1 MMASNSFG
9 NLFRITTWGESHGKG
24 IGVVIDG
31 CPAGLPISEDE
42 INQELSRRAGGK
54 SPYTTSR
61 KEKDH
66 AEIFSGVFD
75 GKTTGAPISIII
87 FNHDA
92 DSSKYEP
99 IKDLMRPGHANF
111 TYLEKYGIF
120 DYRGGGRSSA
130 RETACRVAA
139 GAVAKKLLAHF
150 NITCTA
156 YIHSIGPITIESVHL
171 KALQNSILSCP
182 DDNAEQKMI
191 KVLEEAKAE
200 KDSLGGI
207 IECIVENLPIGVGDP
222 VYEKLEA
229 NLAKGML
236 SLPATKGFEIGKGFD
251 AARLKGSEHNDGF
264 TTDSSG
270 KIVPASNHAGGT
282 LGGISTGLPLVF
294 RVAFKPTSSI
304 EKPQQTVDTFG
315 NAQTFQLPSG
325 SRHDPCVTIRA
336 VPIVEAMAA
345 LTLAD
350 SLLLLQV
357 SHIYTRESCWK
368 LDSSEPTLTPI

>member
-1 MMASNSFG
+1 MASNYFG
-9 NLFRITTWGESHGKG
+9 TLFRITTWGESHGKG

-31 CPAGLPISEDE
+31 CPAGIPITEEE
-42 INQELSRRAGGK
+42 INEELGRRVGGK
-54 SPYTTSR
+54 TPYTTPRS
-61 KEKDH
+61 EKDR
-66 AEIFSGVFD
+66 AEIFSGVFE

-87 FNHDA
+87 FNKDA

-139 GAVAKKLLAHF
+139 GAVAKKFLSLH
-150 NITCTA
+150 NITTHA
-156 YIHSIGPITIESVHL
+156 YIHSIGGISINTVDLSAIPNSPIFCPDPKAGEKMMEAIL
-171 KALQNSILSCP
+171 KAK
-182 DDNAEQKMI
+182 E
-191 KVLEEAKAE
+191 E

-207 IECIVENLPIGVGDP
+207 IECTTSKLPIGLGDP

-236 SLPATKGFEIGKGFD
+236 TLPATKGFEIGEGFR
-251 AARLKGSEHNDGF
+251 ASSLKGSEHNDTF
-264 TTDSSG
+264 TTDKEG
-270 KIVPASNHAGGT
+270 NIIPATNHAGGT
-282 LGGISTGLPLVF
+282 LGGISTGLPLTF

-304 EKPQQTVDTFG
+304 DKPQKTVDTSG
-315 NAQTFQLPSG
+315 HAKTFQLPEG

-336 VPIVEAMAA
+336 VPIVEAMTA

-350 SLLLLQV
+350 ALLL
-357 SHIYTRESCWK
+357 SR
-368 LDSSEPTLTPI
+368 SSQA